1 MNNAPLVY
9 IPTPPDSDG
18 LTLPTLL
25 SLLAHGIVIGLLIYT
40 YQQPS
45 LETSGAIETT
55 MVSPEQLAEMQAQIL
70 SNRAAAQ
77 AASQANST
85 LPAETSESTA
95 STASTASTPPTAPS
109 ESATSSSQRVPVF
122 MRSDD
127 AADEPIL
134 MSENQQQRL
143 AEQSAAYERNLAE
156 WNAQAEALAI
166 ERLEQ
171 VEQRQQEDDAK
182 ERERLKE
189 YRDKQKNTTNPRINR
204 PSKTDR
210 NIEIE
215 TGLPSSAG
223 KTFDLSEG
231 QSTADSR
238 VADSQPAS
246 TRSSASASAGDFKNS
261 IAAKIQ
267 RNLKAPLETQGITA
281 KVALRLDNQGN
292 VLSAKATGANS
303 AVNDAAEQAAFAASP
318 LPIDLTNPARFAALT
333 INVMVQ

>member
-70 SNRAAAQ
+70 SNRAAA
-77 AASQANST
+77 SQANSI
-85 LPAETSESTA
+85 LPAETSE

-109 ESATSSSQRVPVF
+109 ESAGSSSQRVPVF

-156 WNAQAEALAI
+156 WNAQAEALAS

-215 TGLPSSAG
+215 TGLPSSAN
-223 KTFDLSEG
+223 KTFDLSDG

-238 VADSQPAS
+238 VADSKPAS
-246 TRSSASASAGDFKNS
+246 TWSSASASSGDFKNS

-318 LPIDLTNPARFAALT
+318 LPIDLTNPSRFAALT

>member
-9 IPTPPDSDG
+9 IPTPPDNDG

-25 SLLAHGIVIGLLIYT
+25 SLLAHGVVIGLLIYT

-77 AASQANST
+77 ATSQANST

-95 STASTASTPPTAPS
+95 STPPTDPS

-189 YRDKQKNTTNPRINR
+189 YRDKQRNTTNPRIKR

-210 NIEIE
+210 NLEIE

-223 KTFDLSEG
+223 KTFDLSDG
-231 QSTADSR
+231 QSTDDSR
-238 VADSQPAS
+238 VADSKLAN

>member
-1 MNNAPLVY
+1 
-9 IPTPPDSDG
+9 
-18 LTLPTLL
+18 
-25 SLLAHGIVIGLLIYT
+25 
-40 YQQPS
+40 
-45 LETSGAIETT
+45 
-55 MVSPEQLAEMQAQIL
+55 
-70 SNRAAAQ
+70 
-77 AASQANST
+77 
-85 LPAETSESTA
+85 
-95 STASTASTPPTAPS
+95 
-109 ESATSSSQRVPVF
+109 

-156 WNAQAEALAI
+156 WNAQAEALAS

-215 TGLPSSAG
+215 TGLPSSAN
-223 KTFDLSEG
+223 KTFDLSDG

-238 VADSQPAS
+238 VADSKPAS

-318 LPIDLTNPARFAALT
+318 LPIDLTNPSRFAALT

>member
-85 LPAETSESTA
+85 LPAETSE

>member
-70 SNRAAAQ
+70 NNRAAAQ
-77 AASQANST
+77 AASQANSI
-85 LPAETSESTA
+85 LPAETSE
-95 STASTASTPPTAPS
+95 STASTPPTAPS

-156 WNAQAEALAI
+156 WNAEAEALAS

-223 KTFDLSEG
+223 KTFDLSDG

-238 VADSQPAS
+238 VADSKPAS

-318 LPIDLTNPARFAALT
+318 LPIDLTNPSRFAALT

>member
-77 AASQANST
+77 ANST
-85 LPAETSESTA
+85 LPAETSE

-156 WNAQAEALAI
+156 WNAQAEALAS

-223 KTFDLSEG
+223 KTFDLSDG

-238 VADSQPAS
+238 VADSKPAS

-318 LPIDLTNPARFAALT
+318 LPIDLTNPSRFAALT

>member
-85 LPAETSESTA
+85 LPAETSE

-215 TGLPSSAG
+215 TGLPSSAN
-223 KTFDLSEG
+223 KTFDLSDG
-231 QSTADSR
+231 QSTADSK
-238 VADSQPAS
+238 PAS

-318 LPIDLTNPARFAALT
+318 LPIDLTNPSRFAALT

>member
-9 IPTPPDSDG
+9 IPTQPESDG
-18 LTLPTLL
+18 LTMPTLL
-25 SLLAHGIVIGLLIYT
+25 SLLAHGIVLGLLIYT

-55 MVSPEQLAEMQAQIL
+55 MVSPEQLAEMQTQIL
-70 SNRAAAQ
+70 SNRAAAE

-85 LPAETSESTA
+85 LPTETFERTASNPSADSLEST
-95 STASTASTPPTAPS
+95 P
-109 ESATSSSQRVPVF
+109 SSSQRVPVF

-134 MSENQQQRL
+134 MSQDQQQRL
-143 AEQSAAYERNLAE
+143 AEQSADYERNLAE
-156 WNAQAEALAI
+156 WNAQSEALAS

-171 VEQRQQEDDAK
+171 VEQRQQEDSEE

-189 YRDKQKNTTNPRINR
+189 YRNKQKNTTNPRINR

-215 TGLPSSAG
+215 TGLPSSTG

-238 VADSQPAS
+238 PANNN
-246 TRSSASASAGDFKNS
+246 SSASRSTGDFKKS

-292 VLSAKATGANS
+292 VLSAVATGSNS
-303 AVNDAAEQAAFAASP
+303 AVNNAAEKAAFAASP
-318 LPIDLTNPARFAALT
+318 LPIDLANPASFAALN
-333 INVMVQ
+333 INVVVQ